1 MAKTDYNTVIQASQ
15 DNIRLLREKLDDLDN
30 LHKDILS
37 LKNDTGELPVKFN
50 KWYADFVKINDDY
63 RQVLSEANEKYVE
76 VSNEMFTSTLK
87 VFNESS
93 QNTLGRLDAENKKI
107 ETSLVSFSKVK
118 DDFSDEVLRLTSVD
132 IEEYFAKHNK
142 ALSDISGSINL
153 VNNAIGGM
161 VSNVQNNHQAI
172 SATQNK
178 IELSK
183 EIVLGELKQRTD
195 GIVGQIKSV
204 SDRISTIETL
214 VGENDTVLGKKLN
227 ILIVLVAIGVLIT
240 VAMKFI

>member
-50 KWYADFVKINDDY
+50 KWYADFVKINEEY
-63 RQVLSEANEKYVE
+63 RDVLSEANEKYVE

-161 VSNVQNNHQAI
+161 VSNVQNNHQA
-172 SATQNK
+172 TQNK
-178 IELSK
+178 IELSQ
-183 EIVLGELKQRTD
+183 EIVLGELKQHTD
-195 GIVGQIKSV
+195 GIVSQIKSV
-204 SDRISTIETL
+204 SDRINAVETL
-214 VGENDTVLGKKLN
+214 VGQNATVLGKKLN